1 MTVAS
6 RSTKECSAVW
16 TVAPLS
22 VRENVIKLTHTW
34 TKCTL
39 VAEFAEGLTLLV
51 LVCILRA
58 RARRGA
64 ALIAE
69 VASGA
74 KPVFIRAYVTPCWT
88 IVTRRTWYSY
98 TETICN

>member
-39 VAEFAEGLTLLV
+39 VAEFAGGITLLV
-51 LVCILRA
+51 LICLWRA
-58 RARRGA
+58 RGRRGT
-64 ALIAE
+64 ALNAE

-74 KPVFIRAYVTPCWT
+74 NSVFILASVTPCWT
-88 IVTRRTWYSY
+88 IVTRRTWILYP
-98 TETICN
+98 ETSFD